1 MTGPSRFLSA
11 RSSLGAYVLGRSIF
25 ATAIL
30 LSVFACDLLRA
41 RDLERHEFSLARMGT
56 VFRIVL
62 YHSDQAL
69 ASKAAMAAFT
79 RVERLEQ
86 ILSDF
91 REDSEVRRLC
101 REGAGRPLPV
111 SPELYF
117 LLDKSLEF
125 SRLTGGAFD
134 VTIGPVTRL
143 WRESRRAGEPP
154 DPGELARARE
164 LTGYQNVI
172 LDRDKQAVHL
182 LLAGMRLDFGAIAKG
197 YAADEALRILGA
209 HGIRRALVDAGGDI
223 SLGDPPP
230 GETGWRVAVR
240 TGDAAP
246 ATNASLM
253 LRNQAVATSGDAYQ
267 FFQKGGVRYSH
278 IIEPAGG
285 AAVKNSPSVT
295 AIAPDGA
302 TADALATALSI
313 LGVEDGLRL
322 ADSIRGASA
331 AIRLANGSDIELFV
345 SSRFPK
351 AKAPPKQSART
362 SPAQRERGR

>member
-1 MTGPSRFLSA
+1 MTGLSRFLSA
-11 RSSLGAYVLGRSIF
+11 RSSLGTYVLGRPFF

-30 LSVFACDLLRA
+30 LSAFACCPLCA
-41 RDLERHEFSLARMGT
+41 RDLERYTFSLARMGT
-56 VFRIVL
+56 VFRVVL

-69 ASKAAMAAFT
+69 ASKAAMAAFS

-134 VTIGPVTRL
+134 VTVGPVTHL
-143 WRESRRAGEPP
+143 WRESRRAGKLP
-154 DPGELARARE
+154 DPRELARARE

-172 LDRDKQAVHL
+172 LDRDKQTAHL

-197 YAADEALRILGA
+197 YAADEALRILRA

-230 GETGWRVAVR
+230 GETAWRVGVR

-246 ATNASLM
+246 AANASLV

-267 FFQKGGVRYSH
+267 FFEGGGARYSH
-278 IIEPAGG
+278 IIEPSGG
-285 AAVKNSPSVT
+285 VAVKDSPTVT

-313 LGVEDGLRL
+313 LSVEEGIRL

-331 AIRLANGSDIELFV
+331 AIRRGNGSDIEFFV
-345 SSRFPK
+345 SSRFPR
-351 AKAPPKQSART
+351 AKAPAKQSART
-362 SPAQRERGR
+362 SPAQHERGR